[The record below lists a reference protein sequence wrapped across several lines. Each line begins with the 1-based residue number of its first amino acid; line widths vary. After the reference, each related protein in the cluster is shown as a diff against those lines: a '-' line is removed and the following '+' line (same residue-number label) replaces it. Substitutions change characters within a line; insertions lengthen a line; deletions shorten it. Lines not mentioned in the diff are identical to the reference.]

1 MTQQRLQRTTSHKA
15 RAGHVAFYKKFPG
28 KVRLCQKN
36 SQDLVKDFSVP
47 CTPIPTLSLSCH
59 YLCKLGI
66 YFLEGKF
73 GQLVFLMMTKTLAN
87 PLRRP
92 PVHLMGSRSQIR
104 VTTQGEKTK
113 KCQIWSQQ
121 EGKKDPSVA
130 EVVGEH
136 REKGVA
142 EPVSSFWDA
151 GRRGEAFSCRESAQ

>member
-1 MTQQRLQRTTSHKA
+1 MTSHKV
-15 RAGHVAFYKKFPG
+15 RAGHVVFYEKFPG

-36 SQDLVKDFSVP
+36 GQDLVKNFSVP

-59 YLCKLGI
+59 YLCKLEI

-73 GQLVFLMMTKTLAN
+73 GQLLFLRMTKTLAN

-113 KCQIWSQQ
+113 KCQI
-121 EGKKDPSVA
+121 
-130 EVVGEH
+130 
-136 REKGVA
+136 
-142 EPVSSFWDA
+142 
-151 GRRGEAFSCRESAQ
+151 